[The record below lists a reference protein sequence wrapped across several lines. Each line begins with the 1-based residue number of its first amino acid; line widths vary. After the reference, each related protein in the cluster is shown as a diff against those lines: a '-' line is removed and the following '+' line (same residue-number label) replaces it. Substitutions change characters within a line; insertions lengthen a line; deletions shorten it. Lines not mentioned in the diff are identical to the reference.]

1 MEISERQKD
10 LLKEIGNIGTGNA
23 ATAISFM
30 INRKVEISVPE
41 VEVVPVSQVIF
52 VAQDPEEVVVG
63 VKMPVRGDLEGDV
76 LLIMGSIV
84 AKKIAEI
91 LLGSAPEDLLQID
104 EFSLSALKEVGNIM
118 CGTYVSALANF
129 LDLKIETLPPDLVV
143 DMISA
148 IFAEVSIQDV
158 EGEEEVVLVETLL
171 RIEGEELTS
180 YMMLI
185 PKPGFLNKIF
195 ERMGVR

>member
-1 MEISERQKD
+1 VEISERQKD

>member
-1 MEISERQKD
+1 MEISEKQKD

-41 VEVVPVSQVIF
+41 VEVVPVSRVIF

-63 VKMPVRGDLEGDV
+63 VKMPVSGDLEGDV
-76 LLIMGSIV
+76 LLIMGSSV
-84 AKKIAEI
+84 AKKIVEM
-91 LLGSAPEDLLQID
+91 LVGSAPEDLLQID

-129 LDLKIETLPPDLVV
+129 LDFKIETLPPDLVV

-185 PKPGFLNKIF
+185 PKPGYLNRIF

>member
-1 MEISERQKD
+1 MEISEKQKD

-63 VKMPVRGDLEGDV
+63 VKMPVSGDLEGDV
-76 LLIMGSIV
+76 LLIMGSSV
-84 AKKIAEI
+84 AKKIVEM
-91 LLGSAPEDLLQID
+91 LVGSAPEDLLQID

-129 LDLKIETLPPDLVV
+129 LDFKIETLPPDLVV

-185 PKPGFLNKIF
+185 PKPGYLNKIF

>member
-1 MEISERQKD
+1 MEISEKQKD

-41 VEVVPVSQVIF
+41 VEVVPVSRVIF

-63 VKMPVRGDLEGDV
+63 VKMPVSGDLEGDV
-76 LLIMGSIV
+76 LLIMGSSV
-84 AKKIAEI
+84 AKKIVEM
-91 LLGSAPEDLLQID
+91 LVGSAPEDLLQID

-129 LDLKIETLPPDLVV
+129 LDFKIETLPPDLVV

-185 PKPGFLNKIF
+185 PKPGYLNKIF

>member
-1 MEISERQKD
+1 VEISEKQKD

-63 VKMPVRGDLEGDV
+63 VKMPVSGDLEGDV
-76 LLIMGSIV
+76 LLIMGSSV
-84 AKKIAEI
+84 AKKIVEM
-91 LLGSAPEDLLQID
+91 LVGSAPEDLLQID

-129 LDLKIETLPPDLVV
+129 LDFKIETLPPDLVV

-185 PKPGFLNKIF
+185 PKPGYLNKIF